1 MIEDDGRRHKLDAGF
16 MFTGNSQSGA
26 TFLRNQHQV
35 SATFLHGSG
44 EKMVAEHTC
53 YNPSRPWQEFGYGSA
68 NTESATSQLPAQKNH
83 RQIHATSHHLQS
95 C

>member
-16 MFTGNSQSGA
+16 MFTGNSQSG
-26 TFLRNQHQV
+26 
-35 SATFLHGSG
+35 ATFLHGSG